1 MDTERVKMAKK
12 TDESIFIGIDDQVIE
27 LTGKDKD
34 AFIEQQLARQTELE
48 QQVQLQTELKALKV
62 SAYTKLGL
70 KEEEINAIL

>member
-12 TDESIFIGIDDQVIE
+12 TDESIFVGIDDQVIE